1 MAIIIIYYQKINRPN
16 HLNASIY
23 IDNIYHTKMTFI
35 VLIDKTGTITE
46 KNVKDWDVSELYKK
60 AGFKNPDK
68 FVKQHTWSTI
78 KTNDGVFHEIHLYG
92 KTVGNHGKENKY
104 DFPPPVDS
112 ALYFGTTILVHTSE
126 NGANVLNLRKKDWL
140 SIYNTLMGG
149 FDDLNGSD
157 EEDEEDEIVDPAEL
171 TKQGYKRDDFVVD
184 DDEQELEYESELSEE
199 EYFE

>member
-1 MAIIIIYYQKINRPN
+1 
-16 HLNASIY
+16 
-23 IDNIYHTKMTFI
+23 
-35 VLIDKTGTITE
+35 
-46 KNVKDWDVSELYKK
+46 
-60 AGFKNPDK
+60 
-68 FVKQHTWSTI
+68 
-78 KTNDGVFHEIHLYG
+78 
-92 KTVGNHGKENKY
+92 VGNHGKENKY

-126 NGANVLNLRKKDWL
+126 NGANVLNLRKKDWS

-157 EEDEEDEIVDPAEL
+157 EEEEEDEIVDPAEL